1 MPTIS
6 VRSILADCLGR
17 TGDISILEDAFG
29 VYGNRNVVRSLKDQ
43 IEWIRFRPFVRLAL
57 VTIQGATP
65 NLQRDLDNA
74 NTVYRNECGSW
85 VYCVGSQ
92 TVDRWWLLW
101 LDQEDCLASG
111 HDVSPEEDELFDLGR
126 DMGADIV
133 GYYILGDGSW
143 AGCAAHPP
151 DRRGFWVGSGASPW
165 TMVHEMTHVVGDNHH
180 AESDPEVSPPYLNN
194 LMTEDGTSNI
204 TNLPPDL
211 SAGQCLRIRSDPS
224 MTCCSC

>member
-6 VRSILADCLGR
+6 VRSVLADCLGR
-17 TGDISILEDAFG
+17 TGDLSILEDAFG
-29 VYGNRNVVRSLKDQ
+29 VYGNSNQTRSLKDQ
-43 IEWIRFRPFVRLAL
+43 IEWIRFRPFVRVAL

-74 NTVYRNECGSW
+74 NIVYRNECGAW
-85 VYCVGSQ
+85 VYCVGTR
-92 TVDRWWLLW
+92 TVDRWWLQW
-101 LDQEDCLASG
+101 LDQDDCSAAG
-111 HDVSPEEDELFDLGR
+111 HSVSAEEDELFDLGR

-133 GYYILGDGSW
+133 GYYIFGDGSF

-151 DRRGFWVGSGASPW
+151 GRRGFWVGSVASPW
-165 TMVHEMTHVVGDNHH
+165 TMIHEMTHVVGNNMH
-180 AESDPEVSPPYLNN
+180 AEFDPTVSPPYLDN
-194 LMTEDGTSNI
+194 LMTGGGTSNI
-204 TNLPPDL
+204 TNPPPDL